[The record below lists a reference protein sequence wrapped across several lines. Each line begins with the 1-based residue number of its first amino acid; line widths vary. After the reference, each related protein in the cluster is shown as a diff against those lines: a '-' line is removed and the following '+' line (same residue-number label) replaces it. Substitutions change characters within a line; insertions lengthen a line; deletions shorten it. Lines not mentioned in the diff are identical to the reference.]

1 MSTLDAR
8 SNAAP
13 PRSDPMLRR
22 SANRPSQSSCT
33 LRVGWTWS
41 RLAAARSLGDE
52 CQGDVEIELV
62 LAIKPE
68 RPSRESAPD
77 IEMIAAVAEWRLLC
91 KGREIAGAAQ
101 ASRRRSLRGE
111 RLDTPGF
118 LHLDLSDE
126 RGVFLRAS
134 LATEGRIANVV
145 WARLPDELAIA
156 GGCLS
161 APAVEF
167 EEGDHPSSPSG
178 STAASANG
186 HRSLR
191 PASSAVD
198 HASPTA
204 HPS

>member
-13 PRSDPMLRR
+13 HRAVRVLGR
-22 SANRPSQSSCT
+22 SAGRPSQASCT
-33 LRVGWTWS
+33 LRVSWTWS
-41 RLAAARSLGDE
+41 RRAAARTLSDE
-52 CQGDVEIELV
+52 CRGDVEIELV
-62 LAIKPE
+62 LAIRPE
-68 RPSRESAPD
+68 RPSLGSIPPVET
-77 IEMIAAVAEWRLLC
+77 IEAVAEWRLLC
-91 KGREIAGAAQ
+91 EGREIVGDAQ
-101 ASRRRSLRGE
+101 VSRRRSLRGE

-134 LATEGRIANVV
+134 LSTEGCDANAV
-145 WARLPDELAIA
+145 WTRLPDELAVA

-161 APAVEF
+161 APAIDF
-167 EEGDHPSSPSG
+167 EEGDDPSPPSR

-186 HRSLR
+186 YHSLR
-191 PASSAVD
+191 PASPAVD
-198 HASPTA
+198 HASASA